1 MPKQEEGKVSL
12 RKEYEIRK
20 RKKEL
25 AEGYRKVLDSII
37 AKLDRGEPLRDE
49 EVRFVKTAIKEWPA
63 IEESLVEEKEQV
75 EELSEGNLKI
85 YIDRLWNL
93 KEKHGIKTK
102 EDFDR
107 IMNQE
112 YYLCDY
118 CGSWHLKG
126 KDCLFKLIKLKEEV
140 VEKENVS

>member
-107 IMNQE
+107 VMDQE

-126 KDCLFKLIKLKEEV
+126 KDCPFKLIKLREEV
-140 VEKENVS
+140 VEKKDVS

>member
-112 YYLCDY
+112 YYLCEL
-118 CGSWHLKG
+118 WILAP
-126 KDCLFKLIKLKEEV
+126 
-140 VEKENVS
+140 